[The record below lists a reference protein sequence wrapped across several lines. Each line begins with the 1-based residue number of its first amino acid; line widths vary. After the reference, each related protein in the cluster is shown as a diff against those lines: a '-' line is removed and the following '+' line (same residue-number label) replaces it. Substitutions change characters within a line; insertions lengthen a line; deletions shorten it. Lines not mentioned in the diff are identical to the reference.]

1 MVGQAVRIARR
12 FPAII
17 KNARV
22 EALCVLSS
30 RVVDGGLFLLAEQI
44 LKADELQ
51 ELVHR
56 LGYLNLVNPWQPDH
70 YYDLDLS
77 VRGAEQLGLGYSTQ
91 RAGTHTRASLLH
103 SCASTGR
110 WRKS

>member
-1 MVGQAVRIARR
+1 M
-12 FPAII
+12 I

-44 LKADELQ
+44 LKPDEVQ

-77 VRGAEQLGLGYSTQ
+77 VRGHATSC
-91 RAGTHTRASLLH
+91 GTACVGATHP
-103 SCASTGR
+103 CARSPHR
-110 WRKS
+110 